1 MNNLKI
7 GTRLWIGFS
16 AVALLILCVTGFAY
30 IELRN
35 IKTQTDSLANIN
47 FTKAQLSSDAQESMQ
62 KAFIGTM
69 TAVYADDPAVQ
80 KREKDNVE
88 KQRSLYREAFK
99 KLEELESNDE
109 GKVILGKIKNLTLTA
124 AAANNKALAMI
135 AEGRLDEARRVI
147 KTESN
152 SAMNPLLE
160 SFDELS
166 AYLKSRTNQRYS
178 LAVSA
183 YDSGVTGLIIGG
195 IIAVLI
201 AIACSIFIARSV
213 VVPLQ
218 SMIVIM
224 RNIAEGER
232 DLTQNMNLDS
242 QDELGEL
249 AKWFDMFMDNIQEDI
264 NNIGKSTH
272 KIAAAAVQLH
282 ATAEQIATGAEEVE
296 SQVNNI
302 AAAGEEMSA
311 TSADISENCNMA
323 AEGSRQATAAAV
335 SGTQVVE
342 ETIAMMNSIAKR
354 VKETAVTVET
364 LGNRSEQIGEIVG
377 TIQDIAD
384 QTNLLA
390 LNAAIEA
397 ARAGEQGRGFA
408 VVADEVR
415 KLAERT
421 RKATTEISEMIK
433 TIQSETHGAV
443 IAMELGVDEVAKG
456 SEKAAQSGK
465 ALESI
470 LGKINE
476 VTHQVNEVATAA
488 TEQTST
494 NLEISK
500 NMYQITEVIT
510 QTSHGAHDTTKAAD
524 QLSELAGE
532 LDRIVG
538 QFKV

>member
-7 GTRLWIGFS
+7 GTRLWIGFTS
-16 AVALLILCVTGFAY
+16 VVVLIVCVALVSY
-30 IELRN
+30 VELKK
-35 IKTQTDSLANIN
+35 IKEQTDSLANVS
-47 FTKAQLSSDAQESMQ
+47 FVKAQLSSDVQEAMQ
-62 KAFIGTM
+62 KAFQSIVTS
-69 TAVYADDPAVQ
+69 VYADNPAVVN
-80 KREKDNVE
+80 KEKDVLA
-88 KQRSLYREAFK
+88 KHRGAYREAFK
-99 KLEELESNDE
+99 KLEDLEQLAE
-109 GKVILGKIKNLTLTA
+109 GKAILEKIKQLTQTA
-124 AAANNKALAMI
+124 AAPNNKALALV
-135 AEGRLDEARRVI
+135 AEGKSDEARKI
-147 KTESN
+147 IQSESN
-152 SAMNPLLE
+152 PAMTPLLD

-166 AYLKSRTNQRYS
+166 LYQKNRTTSRYED
-178 LAVSA
+178 AVSA
-183 YDSGVTGLIIGG
+183 YNSALSALLVGSA
-195 IIAVLI
+195 IAVLV
-201 AIACSIFIARSV
+201 AIAFAILISRSIVTPLNSIIV
-213 VVPLQ
+213 V
-218 SMIVIM
+218 M

-232 DLTQNMNLDS
+232 DLTQNMNLDTK
-242 QDELGEL
+242 DELGEL

-264 NNIGKSTH
+264 NQIGKSTH
-272 KIAAAAVQLH
+272 RIAAAAVQLH
-282 ATAEQIATGAEEVE
+282 ATAEQIASGAEEVE
-296 SQVNNI
+296 GQVSNI

-311 TSADISENCNMA
+311 TSADIAQNCNMA

-335 SGTQVVE
+335 SGSQVVE
-342 ETIAMMNSIAKR
+342 ETIAVMNSIAKR
-354 VKETAVTVET
+354 VKETAKTVET
-364 LGNRSEQIGEIVG
+364 LGGRSEQIGEIVG

-433 TIQSETHGAV
+433 TIQSETNGAV
-443 IAMELGVDEVAKG
+443 IAMEMGVDEVAKG

-470 LGKINE
+470 LEKINE
-476 VTHQVNEVATAA
+476 VTHQINEVATAA
-488 TEQTST
+488 GEQTST

-510 QTSHGAHDTTKAAD
+510 QTSHGAQETTKAAD
-524 QLSELAGE
+524 QLSESAGE
-532 LDRIVG
+532 LDRIIG